1 MFKLT
6 GIFLLILLISPFNS
20 SYSQR
25 IDSIPNNVIGTT
37 SLPTS
42 LDSSITD
49 QIIPDSLTVL
59 QNDSIKEVIN
69 ASVFYNAEDSMV
81 LDVRNQKVRLYGNAI
96 IRYEKLELTAEFVEY
111 DFNTNTACASGLPD
125 SLGVLIGKPKL
136 NDDGSQFSQEYL
148 CYNFRSQKGYS
159 KVAVTQEGEA
169 VFHAALSKRQ
179 SNEWVHVR
187 NGKFTTCDAEN
198 PHYHFHLS
206 RAILIPDD
214 KVVSGPLYMKV
225 RKVPLPLALPFGW
238 FPTKRESTHGII
250 LPGYGDANNLGF
262 FLKDGGYYI
271 PLGRYADTRILAD
284 IYSRGSWALKNATN
298 YKKRYRYSGNFSLS
312 RSVIKSG
319 FEELSSYSKDVEFF
333 VRWSHNQDQKAKPN
347 SRFSANV
354 NLGSRNNFRNNLNSS
369 QEEYL
374 SNTFNSSVQW
384 TKSFPGKP
392 INLTVAARHSQNSA
406 TGNVD
411 LTLPSVNFNM
421 SRVYLPLS
429 WVRSSPSVK
438 KKWFEQ
444 IGLSYSAN
452 FENLLSSS
460 NSDLA
465 LNRTDQLTREMKNGI
480 KQTASLSTQL
490 KTGFVTIT
498 PNFSMNEYWAF
509 KYLTKEYDPE
519 SQMTQVDTLSGFRSA
534 RDWRMS
540 VSANTQF
547 YGIFNFN
554 SSNKVK
560 AIRHVITPSIGT
572 SYTPYLNRNTFGF
585 FGEDGAYDSYSEF
598 EVARFQP
605 INTNESFNLNMSLGN
620 NLEMK
625 MANKIEGEPDLKVK
639 IIESFTTS
647 GSYNM
652 IADSINLSDISMRG
666 FTTLFK
672 KVNLNVNSTHNA
684 YARNESG
691 QVVDRFLLSE
701 EGRLLRLR
709 RANAALGFTMRS
721 KNESE
726 AGKSENATEQE
737 LEYVAS
743 NPDAFVDFSVPW
755 NLTLSYSLNLSRNF
769 DAQTQNDTSLVTQSI
784 LFNGDFTVFEK
795 WKIGFNSGYDFVA
808 KDFTPTTL
816 NLYWDLHCW
825 EFSFNWIPFGVRQ
838 SFSLQ
843 LNIKSS
849 LLKDLKLQ
857 ARGGPNG
864 FLF

>member
-1 MFKLT
+1 
-6 GIFLLILLISPFNS
+6 
-20 SYSQR
+20 
-25 IDSIPNNVIGTT
+25 
-37 SLPTS
+37 
-42 LDSSITD
+42 
-49 QIIPDSLTVL
+49 
-59 QNDSIKEVIN
+59 
-69 ASVFYNAEDSMV
+69 
-81 LDVRNQKVRLYGNAI
+81 
-96 IRYEKLELTAEFVEY
+96 
-111 DFNTNTACASGLPD
+111 
-125 SLGVLIGKPKL
+125 
-136 NDDGSQFSQEYL
+136 
-148 CYNFRSQKGYS
+148 
-159 KVAVTQEGEA
+159 
-169 VFHAALSKRQ
+169 
-179 SNEWVHVR
+179 
-187 NGKFTTCDAEN
+187 
-198 PHYHFHLS
+198 
-206 RAILIPDD
+206 
-214 KVVSGPLYMKV
+214 
-225 RKVPLPLALPFGW
+225 
-238 FPTKRESTHGII
+238 
-250 LPGYGDANNLGF
+250 
-262 FLKDGGYYI
+262 
-271 PLGRYADTRILAD
+271 
-284 IYSRGSWALKNATN
+284 
-298 YKKRYRYSGNFSLS
+298 
-312 RSVIKSG
+312 
-319 FEELSSYSKDVEFF
+319 
-333 VRWSHNQDQKAKPN
+333 
-347 SRFSANV
+347 
-354 NLGSRNNFRNNLNSS
+354 
-369 QEEYL
+369 
-374 SNTFNSSVQW
+374 
-384 TKSFPGKP
+384 
-392 INLTVAARHSQNSA
+392 
-406 TGNVD
+406 
-411 LTLPSVNFNM
+411 
-421 SRVYLPLS
+421 
-429 WVRSSPSVK
+429 
-438 KKWFEQ
+438 
-444 IGLSYSAN
+444 
-452 FENLLSSS
+452 
-460 NSDLA
+460 
-465 LNRTDQLTREMKNGI
+465 
-480 KQTASLSTQL
+480 
-490 KTGFVTIT
+490 
-498 PNFSMNEYWAF
+498 MNEYWAF

-743 NPDAFVDFSVPW
+743 NPDAFVVPW